1 MTLPAKTKRFADI
14 KDEVRDL
21 HPLLMKLLP
30 KLPNVIDV
38 EYTQGQTEM
47 GADFVIARQDS
58 TFGFIDHIG
67 VVVKV
72 GGIAQNFSEVER
84 QIDECSIPRTFRNG
98 KEKIIVAEV
107 WVIATGYVTKGAQE
121 KIHEKF
127 KTRKIT
133 FVDGGRLEKLIDN
146 YLPSFWNEVPLE
158 TAEYLSKL
166 NTRIAQI
173 DMSVSLVPTVNAP
186 LYIEQDIYTLP
197 PQEYRKA
204 NASSKT

>member
-1 MTLPAKTKRFADI
+1 MLPAKTKRFAEV
-14 KDEVRDL
+14 KDEVRDF

-47 GADFVIARQDS
+47 GADFVIAREDI
-58 TFGFIDHIG
+58 TFGFTDYVG

-72 GGIAQNFSEVER
+72 GAIVQNFSEVER
-84 QIDECSIPRTFRNG
+84 QIDECSVPRTFRNG

-127 KTRKIT
+127 KTRKIN
-133 FVDGGRLEKLIDN
+133 FIDGTRLERLIDK
-146 YLPSFWNEVPLE
+146 YLPTFWNEVPLE
-158 TAEYLSKL
+158 TQSTLRSYG
-166 NTRIAQI
+166 R
-173 DMSVSLVPTVNAP
+173 VPPKSIRV
-186 LYIEQDIYTLP
+186 
-197 PQEYRKA
+197 
-204 NASSKT
+204 